1 MIFEGKVI
9 SIDDEYKAGNIKVRL
24 KTADLAKNDKD
35 LPLCAPLLPKMFHVM
50 PKVGEVVQ
58 VVCVNDDPN
67 QTRFYIGP
75 FISQPQK
82 MYKDAMDGGALKFLN
97 KKGGFPYPSTDNI
110 PKTYGAYGKN
120 EDVAV
125 YGRKYSD
132 VILSDNDV
140 RIRCGARIYDGDDTT
155 VPVFNK
161 KNPSVIKLKYHDNAI
176 STNKPVWNSQNGV
189 FDRDQNETEVH
200 SSTNIIGQE
209 INLISTDGNPW
220 IDTSHTDR
228 VQNGNE
234 TISDNDIKKFIE
246 TAHPLPY
253 GDVLIK
259 FMNTLTKAFMNHTHR
274 YSQLP
279 PVMDENC
286 KALSRFNIESI
297 LSKNI
302 RIN

>member
-9 SIDDEYKAGNIKVRL
+9 SIEDEYGAGNIKVRL
-24 KTADLAKNDKD
+24 KTADIAKNDKD
-35 LPLCAPLLPKMFHVM
+35 LPYCAPLLPKMFHIM

-58 VVCVNDDPN
+58 IVCVNDDPN
-67 QTRFYIGP
+67 QARFYIGP

-82 MYKDAMDGGALKFLN
+82 MYKDTLDGGALKLLN
-97 KKGGFPYPSTDNI
+97 GKGGMPYPSLDNI
-110 PKTYGAYGKN
+110 PKTYGTYGTK
-120 EDVAV
+120 EDVAI

-140 RIRCGARIYDGDDTT
+140 RIRCGARRYDGGDTT
-155 VPVFNK
+155 DPVLNRE
-161 KNPSVIKLKYHDNAI
+161 NPSVVKLKYHDVPIGA
-176 STNKPVWNSQNGV
+176 NKPVWDAGDGAFKKSDKSTKV
-189 FDRDQNETEVH
+189 E
-200 SSTNIIGQE
+200 SSVNVIGQE

-220 IDTSHTDR
+220 VSTSHTDR

-234 TISDNDIKKFIE
+234 TISDDDIQKFIE

-259 FMNTLTKAFMNHTHR
+259 FMNILTKAFMNHTHR

-279 PVMDENC
+279 PVPDESY
-286 KALSRFNIESI
+286 KALAQFNIESI
-297 LSKNI
+297 LSKNV